1 MSDTIDINVAQTV
14 EEITINATPNLIEVN
29 INNMNAGKH
38 SDLILDDGTNPHGT
52 TKTDVGLSNVPNLD
66 TTNAVNL
73 AHTHSNFSAL
83 NALSGTNTGDET
95 TLSIQTKRP
104 LKTINSTSLEGSGNI
119 EINVDFSTHNLEEL
133 QNVTSTNYT
142 TPIDTD
148 SLLTFDITNL
158 LWKRLS
164 WLNIKSNLKTYFD
177 GIYTT
182 TSAVATQITTAL
194 SGYATQAWVTSQGYI
209 TNVITALGFTPENV
223 ANKSTLTTLGTSDT
237 LYPTQNAVKTYVD
250 TNSEKV
256 VRAYYPAWN
265 FTTLNTWRSWSRNTS
280 NMVAVDA
287 NQSLGTGVTLA
298 HSAFVDSNFILVSNK
313 TKLKKITW
321 SMREGGNG
329 QSVELLVRSFT
340 FANETARNQ
349 ETNQQL
355 LIQETFTLPLAAR
368 NGYKDNFTIATHTLT
383 SISGLFIAFRQTSG
397 ASVIGIQGVQLIL
410 EFE

>member
-1 MSDTIDINVAQTV
+1 MSDIIDINVAQTI

-73 AHTHSNFSAL
+73 THTHNNFSAL
-83 NALSGTNTGDET
+83 NALSGSNTGDET

-104 LKTINSTSLEGSGNI
+104 LKTINSASLEGSGNI

-148 SLLTFDITNL
+148 SLLTYDVTNS

-164 WLNIKSNLKTYFD
+164 WSNIKSNLKTYFD

-194 SGYATQAWVTSQGYI
+194 SGYATQSWVTSQGYI
-209 TNVITALGFTPENV
+209 TNVITALGYTP
-223 ANKSTLTTLGTSDT
+223 AKQIL
-237 LYPTQNAVKTYVD
+237 Q
-250 TNSEKV
+250 
-256 VRAYYPAWN
+256 
-265 FTTLNTWRSWSRNTS
+265 
-280 NMVAVDA
+280 
-287 NQSLGTGVTLA
+287 VTP
-298 HSAFVDSNFILVSNK
+298 V
-313 TKLKKITW
+313 
-321 SMREGGNG
+321 
-329 QSVELLVRSFT
+329 
-340 FANETARNQ
+340 
-349 ETNQQL
+349 
-355 LIQETFTLPLAAR
+355 
-368 NGYKDNFTIATHTLT
+368 TLT
-383 SISGLFIAFRQTSG
+383 SASWSLVNGLYEYTYSNVNILSTSVVDAIPSNASISIVKVAEILPTTTSSNGSVKLFATNLPTGDIIVTFN
-397 ASVIGIQGVQLIL
+397 I
-410 EFE
+410 FN